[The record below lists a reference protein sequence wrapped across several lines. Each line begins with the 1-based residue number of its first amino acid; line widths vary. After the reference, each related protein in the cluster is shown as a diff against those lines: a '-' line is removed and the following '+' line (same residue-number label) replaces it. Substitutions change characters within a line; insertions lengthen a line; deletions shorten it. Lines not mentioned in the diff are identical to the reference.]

1 METFNFF
8 SYSLLEAYT
17 DLDHANYLIAGLLLL
32 VMIVL
37 AIWIKFFL
45 SWKKEIDS
53 TFHSSDLNPINNQDP
68 DEGNV
73 DKDETFKTISGEDK
87 KEVTTESSTKSTRR
101 AEKAKLRQQLS
112 YIDNVNVVMLNRS

>member
-1 METFNFF
+1 MFFF
-8 SYSLLEAYT
+8 SSVLEAYT

-53 TFHSSDLNPINNQDP
+53 TFHSSDLNPINNQDQ

-73 DKDETFKTISGEDK
+73 DKDETYKTISGEDK
-87 KEVTTESSTKSTRR
+87 KEATTESSTKSCRR

>member
-1 METFNFF
+1 M
-8 SYSLLEAYT
+8 SSLLEAYT

-73 DKDETFKTISGEDK
+73 DKDETYKTISGEDK
-87 KEVTTESSTKSTRR
+87 KEATTESSIKSTRR
-101 AEKAKLRQQLS
+101 ADKAKLRQQLS